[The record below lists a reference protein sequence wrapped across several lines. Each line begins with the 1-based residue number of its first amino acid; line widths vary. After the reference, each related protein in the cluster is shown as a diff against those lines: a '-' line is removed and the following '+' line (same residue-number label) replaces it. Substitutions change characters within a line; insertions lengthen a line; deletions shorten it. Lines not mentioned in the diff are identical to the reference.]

1 MTKTFNLCTMQNGHT
16 TLEQQHR
23 EIVAVLNQNRSD
35 MMPYLGKNVRLVTNE
50 GKQLAGQVSA
60 VGGYFISIKGL
71 NGIFD
76 ESLRGNTKHEY
87 RNLKSISLI

>member
-1 MTKTFNLCTMQNGHT
+1 MQNGHT
-16 TLEQQHR
+16 TLKQQHR
-23 EIVAVLNQNRSD
+23 EIVAVLNQNRAD
-35 MMPYLGKNVRLVTNE
+35 MLPYLGKNVKLVTTD
-50 GKQLAGQVSA
+50 GKQFAGQVSG

-87 RNLKSISLI
+87 RNLESINLI